1 MPTGGPAG
9 GPPGPWRGNALSGS
23 LAITIFVVSLIAAIM
38 LHEAGHFL
46 TARRFGMRADRF
58 FLGFGPTL
66 WSTHRGETEYGVKAL
81 PLGGFVRIRGMS
93 ELDERLAPVPDA
105 SSTRPPS
112 RPTVRTCPWASAP
125 APPTSAASPT
135 GPGSGSRPSCA
146 VAARP
151 TETTDRIVERTR
163 GRLPTDAT
171 PTAAR
176 AALAET
182 IEVEVPASTE
192 LGDLGHRLRRGDE
205 GRFFNERPAWQ
216 RAIVLAA
223 GSAVHFLIAIVLLLV
238 MFLLTA
244 TQLVGIAPTV
254 SGVIEDSPAE
264 AAGLQPGDELVAVEG
279 QRSDDYDVLRDRIR
293 ARARPGDRAGGPA
306 RRCRGDAVGHPE
318 LAEDPQTGEEIG
330 QVGFLPTEIYGR
342 MPAGEAVRE
351 AFTGQVGFVTQ
362 VEQTFLAIGRVFG
375 PDGLAGL
382 FTQATGGAERDL
394 EGAVSLVGAAGHRR
408 AGSGLRC
415 GHPAAAD
422 RVDQRLH
429 RHLQPAAAPAAR
441 RGPPRRPRHR
451 TRRERR
457 AACPRPPGRLHR
469 RPARRSRRSR
479 SRSSSCSGSSSS
491 PCSTSTSP
499 SPSGS
504 ERLPPCPAPCRCCPP
519 PPPHGGHRRPARP
532 VRRRSRRSRSAP
544 SRSVVT
550 HRSPC
555 RR

>member
-1 MPTGGPAG
+1 
-9 GPPGPWRGNALSGS
+9 LSGS

-105 SSTRPPS
+105 IFDPAAVEADRSHLPARVGAGTTDLGGIPD
-112 RPTVRTCPWASAP
+112 RTWERLQAELRRRG
-125 APPTSAASPT
+125 T
-135 GPGSGSRPSCA
+135 
-146 VAARP
+146 P

-205 GRFFNERPAWQ
+205 GRFFNERPPWQ

-238 MFLLTA
+238 LFLFTA

-293 ARARPGDRAGGPA
+293 ARPDQATELVVLRDGAEVTLSVTPQ
-306 RRCRGDAVGHPE
+306 

-342 MPAGEAVRE
+342 LPAGEAVRE

-394 EGAVSLVGAAGHRR
+394 EGAVSLVGAAGIAGQAAAFGVGTLLLLIASINVFIGIFNLLPLPPLDGGHLAVLGIERGVNAVRR
-408 AGSGLRC
+408 ARGRRDDFTVD
-415 GHPAAAD
+415 PRAVAAVAVPVLVVLGFVFFALLYLD
-422 RVDQRLH
+422 IT
-429 RHLQPAAAPAAR
+429 QPIR
-441 RGPPRRPRHR
+441 F
-451 TRRERR
+451 
-457 AACPRPPGRLHR
+457 
-469 RPARRSRRSR
+469 
-479 SRSSSCSGSSSS
+479 
-491 PCSTSTSP
+491 
-499 SPSGS
+499 
-504 ERLPPCPAPCRCCPP
+504 
-519 PPPHGGHRRPARP
+519 
-532 VRRRSRRSRSAP
+532 
-544 SRSVVT
+544 
-550 HRSPC
+550 
-555 RR
+555 